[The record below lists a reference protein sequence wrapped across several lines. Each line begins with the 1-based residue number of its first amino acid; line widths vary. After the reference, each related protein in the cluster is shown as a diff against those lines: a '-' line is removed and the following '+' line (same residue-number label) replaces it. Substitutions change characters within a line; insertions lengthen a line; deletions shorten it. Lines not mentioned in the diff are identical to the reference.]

1 MCKRTFVCLWLNLS
15 WAEGGEEARAS
26 AAGEAAGATSA
37 RASSTEGV
45 DGAFGGHNSHPFD
58 QIFHRAFSQISAEAF
73 ITDFVR
79 QAIEAHRFRGNPPAS
94 KFAIDHLKESTTIEE
109 STEACTVCQDLVEQG
124 AVTLSMPCGHLF
136 HKDCL
141 MPWLQEH
148 NTCPVCRCE
157 IESHCARYNQQ
168 NFGKLK
174 GELGTETVRCRAIL
188 LPCPS
193 CRASGLAT
201 ELLLLTTQVRP
212 CLMMADQGAKDWRG
226 ARATGA
232 AARGAWARGC
242 AVISLGWSGRR
253 ADDARRR
260 STFCENDGSHAG
272 RGALCPHGALFERSV
287 K

>member
-15 WAEGGEEARAS
+15 RAEGGEEARTS
-26 AAGEAAGATSA
+26 AASATSA
-37 RASSTEGV
+37 RASSTEGL
-45 DGAFGGHNSHPFD
+45 DSEFGGPNSHPLD
-58 QIFHRAFSQISAEAF
+58 QILNRAFSQISAEAF

-94 KFAIDHLKESTTIEE
+94 QFAIDHLKESTTIEQ

-124 AVTLSMPCGHLF
+124 AVTLSMPCGHVF

-174 GELGTETVRCRAIL
+174 GELCTETVQRRALL

-201 ELLLLTTQVRP
+201 ALVVFSHV
-212 CLMMADQGAKDWRG
+212 K
-226 ARATGA
+226 
-232 AARGAWARGC
+232 
-242 AVISLGWSGRR
+242 SG
-253 ADDARRR
+253 
-260 STFCENDGSHAG
+260 
-272 RGALCPHGALFERSV
+272 LI
-287 K
+287 